1 MRKAQALRVVVVSPN
16 ASTRF
21 GGESHLPWNYFRL
34 LFARGVDVH
43 LVTHSRVK
51 DELVAILPD
60 AADRM
65 HFTVDRA
72 LSRLIGRIGSPFPRT
87 VNEMVTYPLMGLIAG
102 IDQLNTIRKLTS
114 GSLTCVVHE
123 PAPVSPRQPSLLS
136 SVGAPVII
144 GPLNGGME
152 YPPAFASQV
161 KWYESMIRRTL
172 RLASDMMNIVFRGK
186 INANMILVA
195 NERTRNVLPRGVKR
209 ERVAYMPENGV
220 DENIFRSLDKTKS
233 RSQSFLYIGRL
244 VDWKKVEILID
255 ALALLPEEFLLEIVG
270 EGPTRIDLEMHAKA
284 RGVQSRVIFRGLLS
298 QGECAEALARSTALV
313 LPSIYE
319 CGGAVV
325 LEAMAMA
332 TPVIAT
338 KWGGPI
344 DYISD
349 GKTGILIDPVGQE
362 EMAKS
367 FAEAMRFLA
376 GDSERASSMGNLAR
390 EHVRQNFMW
399 EKKIDAML
407 AAYDRVVDQSA
418 CAAEAHA

>member
-1 MRKAQALRVVVVSPN
+1 
-16 ASTRF
+16 
-21 GGESHLPWNYFRL
+21 
-34 LFARGVDVH
+34 
-43 LVTHSRVK
+43 
-51 DELVAILPD
+51 
-60 AADRM
+60 
-65 HFTVDRA
+65 
-72 LSRLIGRIGSPFPRT
+72 
-87 VNEMVTYPLMGLIAG
+87 
-102 IDQLNTIRKLTS
+102 
-114 GSLTCVVHE
+114 
-123 PAPVSPRQPSLLS
+123 
-136 SVGAPVII
+136 
-144 GPLNGGME
+144 ME

-172 RLASDMMNIVFRGK
+172 RLASDLMNVLFRGK

-195 NERTRNVLPRGVKR
+195 NERTRNALPRGVRR
-209 ERVAYMPENGV
+209 ERVVYMPENGV

-233 RSQSFLYIGRL
+233 RSPSFLYIGRL

-255 ALALLPEEFLLEIVG
+255 ALKLLPEEFLLEIVG
-270 EGPTRIDLEMHAKA
+270 EGPARIDLEMHAKV

-344 DYISD
+344 DYIAD
-349 GKTGILIDPVGQE
+349 GKTGILIDPVGHE
-362 EMAKS
+362 GMAKA

-376 GDSERASSMGNLAR
+376 ENSERASCIGNFAR

-407 AAYDRVVDQSA
+407 AIYDRVVGNSA
-418 CAAEAHA
+418 TLHAVTGEKAA